1 MKRSLEESREENSR
15 LKSELANAKL
25 EIQNLVNSY
34 LNFKIITRLPKIQLD
49 TRSSLNDKGSA
60 HTGLK

>member
-34 LNFKIITRLPKIQLD
+34 LKY
-49 TRSSLNDKGSA
+49 
-60 HTGLK
+60 